1 MGFSSGKKRFG
12 NFPVSLGVG
21 VVLLGQLRTKHFT
34 ISGIHMRTSF
44 SLILNSWFLS
54 RVVFIAIILVVHIK
68 DIYLTQSGQL
78 DQIKIMLESN
88 TELLNGI
95 KLSSVLQIVRIC
107 LLKATT
113 SCKREVKR
121 REQTKGNNSL
131 PSGNQI
137 SGSTATRGIVGM
149 SMPVVR
155 CPLSPLLLL
164 HLLLLDL
171 VEPEHGQV

>member
-1 MGFSSGKKRFG
+1 
-12 NFPVSLGVG
+12 
-21 VVLLGQLRTKHFT
+21 
-34 ISGIHMRTSF
+34 
-44 SLILNSWFLS
+44 
-54 RVVFIAIILVVHIK
+54 
-68 DIYLTQSGQL
+68 
-78 DQIKIMLESN
+78 MLESN
-88 TELLNGI
+88 SELLSGI
-95 KLSSVLQIVRIC
+95 KLSSASHIVRIF
-107 LLKATT
+107 LLEATT

-131 PSGNQI
+131 PTGNQI